1 MRRLVLVTSIRAKP
15 EVVFDLSTDLDLHQA
30 SLSRSRERAIAG
42 RTSGNIG
49 LGESVTWR
57 ARHLGVW
64 WTMTSRID
72 AFDRPIC
79 FVDAQVR
86 GPFGV
91 YRHEHRFTAVP
102 QGTVMTDL
110 VDVAAPFDLI
120 GRPFE
125 GLLARYLERLLT
137 ERNEAIARAATSMR

>member
-1 MRRLVLVTSIRAKP
+1 MRRLVLTTSIAAEPAR
-15 EVVFDLSTDLDLHQA
+15 VFDLSTDLDLHQA
-30 SLSRSRERAIAG
+30 SMRRSRERAVAG
-42 RTSGNIG
+42 RTSGQIG

-64 WTMTSRID
+64 WTMTSRIE
-72 AFDRPIC
+72 AWDRPTS

-86 GPFGV
+86 GPFGS

-102 QGTVMTDL
+102 DGTVMTDL
-110 VDVAAPFDLI
+110 IDVAPPFGVL

-125 GLLARYLERLLT
+125 RLVARYLERLIT
-137 ERNEAIARAATSMR
+137 ERNTAIVREAEESP